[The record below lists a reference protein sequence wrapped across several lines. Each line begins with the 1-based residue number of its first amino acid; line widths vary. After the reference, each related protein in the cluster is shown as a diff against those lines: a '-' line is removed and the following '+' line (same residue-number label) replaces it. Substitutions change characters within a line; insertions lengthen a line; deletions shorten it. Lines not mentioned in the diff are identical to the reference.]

1 MLKGPNVSCDNCH
14 NNSATGYCKQCTRF
28 LCPECLDAH
37 NKWQLFSTHEVINV
51 QDVKVLNTSKLLPL
65 NEDKNMKCNVH
76 NEPINVY
83 CETCQQLICRDC
95 TISQRHQNHKYK
107 LVTECYPDHHQEI
120 EAGLTKVKR
129 KVADVNTA
137 VTNLFTQERD
147 VTKQGED
154 VKKQIHT
161 HSQLIINL
169 VQQSQRQLVQQVDNV
184 VQQKIELLTKQR
196 EEAETVLKQLKGCEE
211 FVEQSLKLGS
221 QQQILRE
228 KQNMVQVMTK
238 VNQDVN
244 PVVFQPIEEANI
256 TFTSNQT
263 LVDKYEGIGQLKSQ
277 PFGKSILVK
286 NACCVGKKSTITLN
300 LQTQDGYPFSVP
312 LSLISCE
319 LSSADDSQLIS
330 CDINE
335 TQSGNY
341 DISFTPCTRGK
352 HQLAI
357 RLGGVN
363 MPGSPFTL
371 HIIPSPEMRGKPVNN
386 ISGFNGPHGVVIT
399 KNEETVV
406 AEKDSHCITILNKE
420 GKKVKSFGTN
430 GTKEGQ
436 FTNPRGVAISHDGH
450 ILVTDEHR
458 LQKLTFEGD
467 CVKSVGS
474 SKTGNGRLQFNGP
487 IGITVHPTTG
497 QIFIADTLNNR
508 IQVLN
513 KDLTYSRSFGKKGS
527 SSEQFKYPCD
537 VTFDNEGYLYVTDNN
552 NHCIKKFTSRGQYI
566 STFSSEG
573 SNPGQIIHPTYII
586 IDNNNLLYVSEYDN
600 HRISI
605 FDTNGCFIHCF
616 GKSGSGEGE
625 FDRPHGIT
633 VDSLGNLYVSDT
645 FNNRLVV
652 L

>member
-1 MLKGPNVSCDNCH
+1 
-14 NNSATGYCKQCTRF
+14 
-28 LCPECLDAH
+28 
-37 NKWQLFSTHEVINV
+37 
-51 QDVKVLNTSKLLPL
+51 
-65 NEDKNMKCNVH
+65 MKCNDH
-76 NEPINVY
+76 NKSFKVY

-120 EAGLTKVKR
+120 EADLTKVKT
-129 KVADVNTA
+129 KVANVNTA
-137 VTNLFTQERD
+137 VTNLITRERD

-169 VQQSQRQLVQQVDNV
+169 VQQSQRQLVQQVDTV
-184 VQQKIELLTKQR
+184 VQQKIQLLTKQR

-211 FVEQSLKLGS
+211 FVEQSLKVGT

-228 KQNMVQVMTK
+228 KQNMVQVMTT

-263 LVDKYEGIGQLKSQ
+263 LVDKYQGIGELKSK
-277 PFGKSILVK
+277 PFGKSVLVK
-286 NACCVGKKSTITLN
+286 NACYIGKKSTITLN
-300 LQTQDGYPFSVP
+300 LQTQDGSPLSVP

-319 LSSADDSQLIS
+319 LSSARDSQLIS

-335 TQSGNY
+335 IQSRNY

-352 HQLAI
+352 HQLTI

-363 MPGSPFTL
+363 IPDSPFTL
-371 HIIPSPEMRGKPVNN
+371 HIPSPEMRGKPVNI
-386 ISGFNGPHGVVIT
+386 ISGLNYPHGVVIT
-399 KNEETVV
+399 KNEEIVV
-406 AEKDSHCITILNKE
+406 AENGAHCITILNKE
-420 GKKVKSFGTN
+420 GKKVKSFGTY

-436 FTNPRGVAISHDGH
+436 FTNPRGVAISQDGH
-450 ILVTDEHR
+450 ILVTDNHR

-474 SKTGNGRLQFNGP
+474 SEKGNGPLQFNVP
-487 IGITVHPTTG
+487 TGITVHPTTG
-497 QIFIADTLNNR
+497 QIFIADRNNHR

-513 KDLTYSRSFGKKGS
+513 KDLTYSHSFGEKVS
-527 SSEQFKYPCD
+527 SPEQFQYPGD
-537 VTFDNEGYLYVTDNN
+537 VTFDNEGYLYVADEY
-552 NHCIKKFTSRGQYI
+552 NHCIKKFTSTGQYI
-566 STFSSEG
+566 STFSSHG
-573 SNPGQIIHPTYII
+573 SNPGQITNPTSII
-586 IDNNNLLYVSEYDN
+586 IDNNLLYVSEWGN

-616 GKSGSGEGE
+616 GKGGSGEGE
-625 FDRPHGIT
+625 FNTPCGIT

-645 FNNRLVV
+645 YNNRLVV

>member
-1 MLKGPNVSCDNCH
+1 
-14 NNSATGYCKQCTRF
+14 
-28 LCPECLDAH
+28 
-37 NKWQLFSTHEVINV
+37 
-51 QDVKVLNTSKLLPL
+51 
-65 NEDKNMKCNVH
+65 MKCNDH
-76 NEPINVY
+76 NKSFKVY

-95 TISQRHQNHKYK
+95 TISQRHQTHKYK

-120 EAGLTKVKR
+120 EADLTIVKR

-137 VTNLFTQERD
+137 VTNL
-147 VTKQGED
+147 VTREMEVTEQGEH

-161 HSQLIINL
+161 QSQLIINL
-169 VQQSQRQLVQQVDNV
+169 VQRSERQLVQQVDTV
-184 VQQKIELLTKQR
+184 VQQKIQLLTKQR

-211 FVEQSLKLGS
+211 FVEQSLKVGT

-228 KQNMVQVMTK
+228 KQNMVQVMTT

-244 PVVFQPIEEANI
+244 PVIFQPIEEANI
-256 TFTSNQT
+256 TFTSNHT
-263 LVDKYEGIGQLKSQ
+263 LVDKYKGIGQLKSK
-277 PFGKSILVK
+277 PFGNSVLIK
-286 NACCVGKKSTITLN
+286 NACSVGKKSSITLN
-300 LQTQDGYPFSVP
+300 LQTQDGSSLSVP

-319 LSSADDSQLIS
+319 LSSADDSQLS

-335 TQSGNY
+335 IQSGNY
-341 DISFTPCTRGK
+341 DVRFTPHTRGK
-352 HQLAI
+352 HQLTI

-363 MPGSPFTL
+363 IPGSPFTL
-371 HIIPSPEMRGKPVNN
+371 YIPFPEMRGKPVHI
-386 ISGFNGPHGVVIT
+386 ISGLNGPWGVAIT
-399 KNEETVV
+399 KNEEIVV
-406 AEKDSHCITILNKE
+406 AEYCANRITILNKE
-420 GKKVKSFGTN
+420 GKKVKSFGTR

-450 ILVTDEHR
+450 ILVTDDHR

-474 SKTGNGRLQFNGP
+474 GETGNGPLQFYTP

-513 KDLTYSRSFGKKGS
+513 NDLTYSHSFGQHGS
-527 SSEQFKYPCD
+527 SPKQLYHPCD

-552 NHCIKKFTSRGQYI
+552 NHCIKKFTSTGQYI
-566 STFSSEG
+566 STFSSYG
-573 SNPGQIIHPTYII
+573 SNPGQITKPSSII
-586 IDNNNLLYVSEYDN
+586 IDNNLLYVSEYGN
-600 HRISI
+600 NRISI
-605 FDTNGCFIHCF
+605 FDTNGCFIHYF

-625 FDRPHGIT
+625 FDRPYGIT
-633 VDSLGNLYVSDT
+633 VDSLGNLYVSDYG
-645 FNNRLVV
+645 NNRLVV

>member
-1 MLKGPNVSCDNCH
+1 M
-14 NNSATGYCKQCTRF
+14 
-28 LCPECLDAH
+28 CPECLDKH
-37 NKWQLFSTHEVINV
+37 NGWKAFSTHEVINV
-51 QDVKVLNTSKLLPL
+51 QDVTVNTSKLLPL
-65 NEDKNMKCNVH
+65 NEDSNTKCNDH
-76 NEPINVY
+76 NEPIKVY

-107 LVTECYPDHHQEI
+107 LITECYPDHHQEI
-120 EAGLTKVKR
+120 KADLTTVKR

-137 VTNLFTQERD
+137 VTNLITRERE

-161 HSQLIINL
+161 QSQLIINL
-169 VQQSQRQLVQQVDNV
+169 VQQSERQLVQQVDTV
-184 VQQKIELLTKQR
+184 VQQKIHLLTKQR

-211 FVEQSLKLGS
+211 FVEQSLKVGS

-228 KQNMVQVMTK
+228 KQNMVQVMTT

-256 TFTSNQT
+256 TFTSNHT
-263 LVDKYEGIGQLKSQ
+263 LVDEYEGIGELKSKT
-277 PFGKSILVK
+277 FGKSVLVK
-286 NACCVGKKSTITLN
+286 NACYVGTKSTITLK
-300 LQTQDGYPFSVP
+300 LQTQDGSPLSLP

-319 LSSADDSQLIS
+319 LSSADDSQRIS

-363 MPGSPFTL
+363 IPGSPFTL
-371 HIIPSPEMRGKPVNN
+371 SLKMRGKPVNI
-386 ISGFNGPHGVVIT
+386 ISGLNFPFGVVIT
-399 KNEETVV
+399 KNEDIVV
-406 AEKDSHCITILNKE
+406 AEFGAHCITILNKE
-420 GKKVKSFGTN
+420 GKKVKSFGTK

-436 FTNPRGVAISHDGH
+436 YTLPRGVAISHDGH
-450 ILVTDEHR
+450 ILVTDNHR
-458 LQKLTFEGD
+458 LQKLTFEGY

-474 SKTGNGRLQFNGP
+474 SETGNGPLQFNYP
-487 IGITVHPTTG
+487 MCITVHPTTG
-497 QIFIADTLNNR
+497 QIFIADRDNHR

-513 KDLTYSRSFGKKGS
+513 KDLTYSHSFGKKGS
-527 SSEQFKYPCD
+527 SPEQFNHPYD
-537 VTFDNEGYLYVTDNN
+537 VTFDNEGYLYVADNE
-552 NHCIKKFTSRGQYI
+552 NHCIKKFTSTGQYI
-566 STFSSEG
+566 STFSSHG
-573 SNPGQIIHPTYII
+573 SNPGQIKDPSSII
-586 IDNNNLLYVSEYDN
+586 IDNNLLYVIEQVN
-600 HRISI
+600 NRISI

-625 FDRPHGIT
+625 FDSPYGIT
-633 VDSLGNLYVSDT
+633 VDLLGNLYVSDWG
-645 FNNRLVV
+645 NNRLVV

>member
-1 MLKGPNVSCDNCH
+1 
-14 NNSATGYCKQCTRF
+14 
-28 LCPECLDAH
+28 
-37 NKWQLFSTHEVINV
+37 
-51 QDVKVLNTSKLLPL
+51 
-65 NEDKNMKCNVH
+65 MKCNDH
-76 NEPINVY
+76 NEPIKVY
-83 CETCQQLICRDC
+83 CETCQELICRDC
-95 TISQRHQNHKYK
+95 TVSKRHRNHDYN
-107 LVTECYPDHHQEI
+107 LITESYPKHHQDI
-120 EAGLTKVKR
+120 EADLTKVKI
-129 KVADVNTA
+129 KVADINTA
-137 VTNLFTQERD
+137 VTNLITRERE

-161 HSQLIINL
+161 QSQLIINL
-169 VQQSQRQLVQQVDNV
+169 VQQSERQLVQQVDTV
-184 VQQKIELLTKQR
+184 VQQKIQLLTKQR
-196 EEAETVLKQLKGCEE
+196 EETETVLKQLKGCEG
-211 FVEQSLKLGS
+211 FVEQSLKVGT

-228 KQNMVQVMTK
+228 KQNMVQVMTT

-263 LVDKYEGIGQLKSQ
+263 LVDKYESIGVLKSKT
-277 PFGKSILVK
+277 FGKSVLVK
-286 NACCVGKKSTITLN
+286 NACYVGMKSTATLK
-300 LQTQDGYPFSVP
+300 LQTQDGSPLSVP

-341 DISFTPCTRGK
+341 DISFTPRTRGK
-352 HQLAI
+352 HQLRI

-363 MPGSPFTL
+363 IPGSPFT
-371 HIIPSPEMRGKPVNN
+371 ISPEMRGKPVNI
-386 ISGFNGPHGVVIT
+386 ISGVDNPRGVVIT
-399 KNEETVV
+399 KNEEIVV
-406 AEKDSHCITILNKE
+406 AEIFANRITILNKE
-420 GKKVKSFGTN
+420 GKKVKSFGTE

-436 FTNPRGVAISHDGH
+436 FTYPYGVAISHDGH
-450 ILVTDEHR
+450 ILVTDQHR

-474 SKTGNGRLQFNGP
+474 SKTGNGPLQFNTP
-487 IGITVHPTTG
+487 TGITVHPTTG
-497 QIFIADTLNNR
+497 QIFIVDSENHR

-513 KDLTYSRSFGKKGS
+513 KDLTYSHSFGQYGS
-527 SSEQFKYPCD
+527 SPEQFNYPWD
-537 VTFDNEGYLYVTDNN
+537 VTFDNEGYLYVADSG

-566 STFSSEG
+566 STFSSKG
-573 SNPGQIIHPTYII
+573 SNPGQISCPTSII
-586 IDNNNLLYVSEYDN
+586 IDNNILYVSEWGN

-616 GKSGSGEGE
+616 GKRGSGEGM
-625 FDRPHGIT
+625 FNRPYGIT

-645 FNNRLVV
+645 HNNRLVV

>member
-1 MLKGPNVSCDNCH
+1 
-14 NNSATGYCKQCTRF
+14 
-28 LCPECLDAH
+28 
-37 NKWQLFSTHEVINV
+37 
-51 QDVKVLNTSKLLPL
+51 
-65 NEDKNMKCNVH
+65 MKCNDH
-76 NEPINVY
+76 NKSFKVY

-107 LVTECYPDHHQEI
+107 LVTECYPDHHQQI
-120 EAGLTKVKR
+120 EVDLTIVKW

-137 VTNLFTQERD
+137 VTNLVTREKE

-161 HSQLIINL
+161 HSQLIMDL
-169 VQQSQRQLVQQVDNV
+169 VQQSQRQLVQQVDTV
-184 VQQKIELLTKQR
+184 VQQKIQLLTKQK
-196 EEAETVLKQLKGCEE
+196 EEADKVLKRLKDCEE
-211 FVEQSLKLGS
+211 FVEQSLKVGT

-228 KQNMVQVMTK
+228 KPNMIQVMTT

-244 PVVFQPIEEANI
+244 SVVFQPIEEANI
-256 TFTSNQT
+256 TFTSNHT
-263 LVDKYEGIGQLKSQ
+263 LLDKYEGIGQLKSK
-277 PFGKSILVK
+277 PFGKSVLVK
-286 NACCVGKKSTITLN
+286 NACYVGKKSTITLN
-300 LQTQDGYPFSVP
+300 LQTQDGSPLSVP

-352 HQLAI
+352 HQLTI

-363 MPGSPFTL
+363 IPGSPFTL
-371 HIIPSPEMRGKPVNN
+371 HIPSPEMRGKPVNI
-386 ISGFNGPHGVVIT
+386 ISGLTTPWGVAVT
-399 KNEETVV
+399 KNEEIVV
-406 AEKDSHCITILNKE
+406 AEQGAHRITILNKK

-430 GTKEGQ
+430 GTKAGQ
-436 FTNPRGVAISHDGH
+436 ITFPYGVAISHDGH
-450 ILVTDEHR
+450 VLVTDSHR

-474 SKTGNGRLQFNGP
+474 SKIGNGPLQFNYP
-487 IGITVHPTTG
+487 MGITVHPTTG
-497 QIFIADTLNNR
+497 QIFIADANNHR

-513 KDLTYSRSFGKKGS
+513 KDLTYSHTFGKKGS
-527 SSEQFKYPCD
+527 SPEQFNHPCD
-537 VTFDNEGYLYVTDNN
+537 VTFDNEGYLYVADYI
-552 NHCIKKFTSRGQYI
+552 NHCIKKFTSTGQYV
-566 STFSSEG
+566 STFSSHG
-573 SNPGQIIHPTYII
+573 SNPGQITRPSSII
-586 IDNNNLLYVSEYDN
+586 IDNNLLYVSEEGN

-625 FDRPHGIT
+625 FVNPRGIT
-633 VDSLGNLYVSDT
+633 VDSLGNLYVSDY
-645 FNNRLVV
+645 NNHRLVV

>member
-1 MLKGPNVSCDNCH
+1 
-14 NNSATGYCKQCTRF
+14 
-28 LCPECLDAH
+28 
-37 NKWQLFSTHEVINV
+37 
-51 QDVKVLNTSKLLPL
+51 
-65 NEDKNMKCNVH
+65 MKCNDH
-76 NEPINVY
+76 NKSFKVY
-83 CETCQQLICRDC
+83 CETCQELICRDC

-120 EAGLTKVKR
+120 EADLTTVKR

-137 VTNLFTQERD
+137 VNNLVTQERE

-169 VQQSQRQLVQQVDNV
+169 VQQSQRQLVQQVDTV
-184 VQQKIELLTKQR
+184 VQQKIQLLTKQR

-211 FVEQSLKLGS
+211 FVEQSLKVGT

-228 KQNMVQVMTK
+228 KQNMVQVMTT

-244 PVVFQPIEEANI
+244 PVVFQPIEKANI

-263 LVDKYEGIGQLKSQ
+263 LVDKYQGIGELKSK

-286 NACCVGKKSTITLN
+286 NACYVGKKSTITLN
-300 LQTQDGYPFSVP
+300 LQTQDGSPLSVP

-341 DISFTPCTRGK
+341 DISFTPRTRGK
-352 HQLAI
+352 HQLTI

-363 MPGSPFTL
+363 IPGSPFTL
-371 HIIPSPEMRGKPVNN
+371 SPEMRGKPVNI
-386 ISGFNGPHGVVIT
+386 ISGLNRPFGVAIT
-399 KNEETVV
+399 KNEEIIV
-406 AEKDSHCITILNKE
+406 AECNANRITILNKE
-420 GKKVKSFGTN
+420 GKKVKSFGIE

-436 FTNPRGVAISHDGH
+436 FTYPRGVAISHDGH
-450 ILVTDEHR
+450 ILVTDEHQ

-474 SKTGNGRLQFNGP
+474 SETGNGPLQFQYP
-487 IGITVHPTTG
+487 KGITVHPTTG
-497 QIFIADTLNNR
+497 QIFIADSNNHR

-513 KDLTYSRSFGKKGS
+513 KDLTYSHSFGKCGS
-527 SSEQFKYPCD
+527 TPEQFKYPWD
-537 VTFDNEGYLYVTDNN
+537 VTFDNEGYLYVADQY
-552 NHCIKKFTSRGQYI
+552 NHCIKKVTSTGQHM

-573 SNPGQIIHPTYII
+573 SNPGQILHPTSII
-586 IDNNNLLYVSEYDN
+586 IDNNLLYVSDRGN
-600 HRISI
+600 NRISI

-616 GKSGSGEGE
+616 GKNGSGEGE
-625 FDRPHGIT
+625 FKNPFGIT
-633 VDSLGNLYVSDT
+633 VDSLGNLYVSDY

>member
-1 MLKGPNVSCDNCH
+1 
-14 NNSATGYCKQCTRF
+14 
-28 LCPECLDAH
+28 
-37 NKWQLFSTHEVINV
+37 
-51 QDVKVLNTSKLLPL
+51 
-65 NEDKNMKCNVH
+65 MKCNDH
-76 NEPINVY
+76 NKSFKVY

-95 TISQRHQNHKYK
+95 TISQRHQTHKYK

-120 EAGLTKVKR
+120 EAELTKVKT
-129 KVADVNTA
+129 KVADLNTA
-137 VTNLFTQERD
+137 VTNLFTRERD

-161 HSQLIINL
+161 QSQLIINL
-169 VQQSQRQLVQQVDNV
+169 VQQSQRQLVQQVDTV
-184 VQQKIELLTKQR
+184 VQQKIQLLTKQR
-196 EEAETVLKQLKGCEE
+196 EEAETVLKQLKGCED
-211 FVEQSLKLGS
+211 FVEQSLKVGT

-228 KQNMVQVMTK
+228 KQNMVQVMTT

-256 TFTSNQT
+256 TFTSNHT
-263 LVDKYEGIGQLKSQ
+263 LVDKYEGIGEFKSKT
-277 PFGKSILVK
+277 FGKLILVK
-286 NACCVGKKSTITLN
+286 NACYMYIGKKSTITFN
-300 LQTQDGYPFSVP
+300 LHTQDGYPFSVP

-341 DISFTPCTRGK
+341 DISFTPRTRRK
-352 HQLAI
+352 HQLTI

-363 MPGSPFTL
+363 IPGSPFTF
-371 HIIPSPEMRGKPVNN
+371 HTIPSPEMRGKPVNI
-386 ISGFNGPHGVVIT
+386 ISGFIGPHGIVIT
-399 KNEETVV
+399 KNEEIVV

-420 GKKVKSFGTN
+420 GKKVKSFGTK

-450 ILVTDEHR
+450 MLVTDNHR

-467 CVKSVGS
+467 CVKSVGIS
-474 SKTGNGRLQFNGP
+474 ETGNGPLQFNTP
-487 IGITVHPTTG
+487 IGITVHLTTG
-497 QIFIADTLNNR
+497 QIFIADTYNHR

-513 KDLTYSRSFGKKGS
+513 NDLTYSHSFGQYGS
-527 SSEQFKYPCD
+527 STEQFQYPCD
-537 VTFDNEGYLYVTDNN
+537 VTFDNEGYLYVTDNR
-552 NHCIKKFTSRGQYI
+552 NHCIKKFTSTGQYI
-566 STFSSEG
+566 STLSSEG
-573 SNPGQIIHPTYII
+573 SNLGQIIHPTYII
-586 IDNNNLLYVSEYDN
+586 IDNNNLLYVSEYGN
-600 HRISI
+600 NRISI

-633 VDSLGNLYVSDT
+633 IESLGNLYVSDWG
-645 FNNRLVV
+645 NNRLVV

>member
-1 MLKGPNVSCDNCH
+1 MNDDRNTKCD
-14 NNSATGYCKQCTRF
+14 
-28 LCPECLDAH
+28 D
-37 NKWQLFSTHEVINV
+37 
-51 QDVKVLNTSKLLPL
+51 
-65 NEDKNMKCNVH
+65 H
-76 NEPINVY
+76 NEPIKVY
-83 CETCQQLICRDC
+83 CETCQELICRDC
-95 TISQRHQNHKYK
+95 TVSKRHRYHDYN
-107 LVTECYPDHHQEI
+107 LVTESYPKHHQEI
-120 EAGLTKVKR
+120 EADLTKVKT
-129 KVADVNTA
+129 KVANVNTA
-137 VTNLFTQERD
+137 VTNLITRERE

-161 HSQLIINL
+161 QSQLIINL
-169 VQQSQRQLVQQVDNV
+169 VQQSERQLVQQVDTA
-184 VQQKIELLTKQR
+184 VQQKIQLLTKQR
-196 EEAETVLKQLKGCEE
+196 EEVETVLKQLKGCEE
-211 FVEQSLKLGS
+211 FVEQILKVGS

-228 KQNMVQVMTK
+228 KQNMVQVMTT

-286 NACCVGKKSTITLN
+286 NACYIGRKSTITLN
-300 LQTQDGYPFSVP
+300 LQTQDGSPLSVP

-335 TQSGNY
+335 TQSENY
-341 DISFTPCTRGK
+341 DISFTPRTRGK
-352 HQLAI
+352 HQLTI

-363 MPGSPFTL
+363 IPGSPFTL
-371 HIIPSPEMRGKPVNN
+371 HIIPSPEMRGKPVNI
-386 ISGFNGPHGVVIT
+386 ISGLHRPFGVVFT
-399 KNEETVV
+399 NNEEIVV
-406 AEKDSHCITILNKE
+406 AEYSAHRITILNKE
-420 GKKVKSFGTN
+420 GKKVKSFGIE

-436 FTNPRGVAISHDGH
+436 FTFPHGVAISQDGH

-474 SKTGNGRLQFNGP
+474 SERGNGPLQFHTP
-487 IGITVHPTTG
+487 RGITAHPTTG
-497 QIFIADTLNNR
+497 QIFIADTDNHR

-513 KDLTYSRSFGKKGS
+513 NDLTYSHSFGKSGS
-527 SSEQFKYPCD
+527 SPEQFNYPCE
-537 VTFDNEGYLYVTDNN
+537 VTYDNEGYLYVADTN
-552 NHCIKKFTSRGQYI
+552 NHCIKKYTSTGQYI
-566 STFSSEG
+566 STFSSRG
-573 SNPGQIIHPTYII
+573 SNPGQIKQPSSII
-586 IDNNNLLYVSEYDN
+586 IDNNLLYVSEYDN

-616 GKSGSGEGE
+616 GKRGSGEGE
-625 FDRPHGIT
+625 FNRPYGIT
-633 VDSLGNLYVSDT
+633 VDSLGNLYVSDHC
-645 FNNRLVV
+645 NNRLVV

>member
-1 MLKGPNVSCDNCH
+1 
-14 NNSATGYCKQCTRF
+14 
-28 LCPECLDAH
+28 
-37 NKWQLFSTHEVINV
+37 
-51 QDVKVLNTSKLLPL
+51 
-65 NEDKNMKCNVH
+65 MKCNDH
-76 NEPINVY
+76 NKSFKVY

-120 EAGLTKVKR
+120 EADLTIVKR

-137 VTNLFTQERD
+137 VTNLFTRERD

-169 VQQSQRQLVQQVDNV
+169 VQQSQRQLVQQVDTV
-184 VQQKIELLTKQR
+184 VQQKIELLAKQR

-211 FVEQSLKLGS
+211 FVEQSLKVGS

-228 KQNMVQVMTK
+228 KQNMVQVMTT

-263 LVDKYEGIGQLKSQ
+263 LVDKYEGIGQLKSK
-277 PFGKSILVK
+277 PFAKSILVK
-286 NACCVGKKSTITLN
+286 NACYIGKKSTITLN
-300 LQTQDGYPFSVP
+300 LQTQDGSPLSVP

-352 HQLAI
+352 HQLTI
-357 RLGGVN
+357 RLGDVN
-363 MPGSPFTL
+363 IPGSPFTFR
-371 HIIPSPEMRGKPVNN
+371 IIPSPEMRGKPVNI
-386 ISGFNGPHGVVIT
+386 ISGLNVPYGVVVT
-399 KNEETVV
+399 KNEEIVV
-406 AEKDSHCITILNKE
+406 AERDSHCITILNKE
-420 GKKVKSFGTN
+420 GKKVKSFGTK

-436 FTNPRGVAISHDGH
+436 FTYPRGVAISHDGH
-450 ILVTDEHR
+450 ILVTDNHR

-467 CVKSVGS
+467 YVKSVGS
-474 SKTGNGRLQFNGP
+474 SKTGNGPLQFQYP
-487 IGITVHPTTG
+487 KGITVHPTTG
-497 QIFIADTLNNR
+497 QIFIGDSNNHR

-513 KDLTYSRSFGKKGS
+513 NNLTYSHSFGKKGS
-527 SSEQFKYPCD
+527 SPEQFNSPWD
-537 VTFDNEGYLYVTDNN
+537 VTFDNEGYLYVADSD
-552 NHCIKKFTSRGQYI
+552 NHCIKKFTSTGQYI
-566 STFSSEG
+566 STFSSKG
-573 SNPGQIIHPTYII
+573 SNPGQIKDPTSII
-586 IDNNNLLYVSEYDN
+586 IDNNLLYISEFGN
-600 HRISI
+600 NRISI

-616 GKSGSGEGE
+616 GKSGSGERE
-625 FDRPHGIT
+625 FNRPRGIT
-633 VDSLGNLYVSDT
+633 VDSLGNLYVSD
-645 FNNRLVV
+645 FSNNRLVV